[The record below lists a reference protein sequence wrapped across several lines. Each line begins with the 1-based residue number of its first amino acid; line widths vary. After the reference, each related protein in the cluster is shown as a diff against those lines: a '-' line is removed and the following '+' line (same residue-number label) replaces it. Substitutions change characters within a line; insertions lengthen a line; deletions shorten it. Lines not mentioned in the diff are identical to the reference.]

1 MKQKHKVIQISSDKY
16 GALYLTNTGFVLRMT
31 GNLEV
36 QSSPE
41 DIDKCINKYQL
52 T

>member
-16 GALYLTNTGFVLRMT
+16 GALYLTDTGFVLRMT

-36 QSSPE
+36 QASPE
-41 DIDKCINKYQL
+41 DIDKCIDRYKL